1 MSWNWTKASW
11 RTASEQNKS
20 WRSSEFNK
28 IEKAIGKYDKHSTSN
43 LAKLQALK
51 AILDAISAWRVY
63 KQEEKA
69 KSAKSGFKSPLS
81 DQAKNIKIAATDTDL
96 RTANVM
102 GATSDVSVRAK
113 ITDQLVQDVV
123 AEIDSVLA
131 VERAKWGNTTFTD
144 PAKHNPNKF
153 CYLISAQTETEEI
166 VAHREG
172 TIKNPDLIANAIISA
187 SVITHDN
194 CNLWSPS
201 GFILSAPEACIGSG
215 HKGDMGV
222 RNAASRGHDLE
233 KYRELLRV
241 YLGESGVAGMGLPDA
256 SSVLRPIGHNEVLVL
271 GRSFG
276 RITSVA
282 AIFVMS
288 DETGKVNMQAKPANM
303 GDKVSSFQKGSTMI
317 EVVELKPIVTDRR
330 MKQYQDLYTNM
341 GLPILPI
348 PASAAKSLGQDM
360 SDLYTDMKDG
370 ARALFP
376 LPKSAVLHGSQ
387 AHKDLEKEAVK
398 GTAKKFV
405 RNEKHKCPICTP
417 TK

>member
-28 IEKAIGKYDKHSTSN
+28 IEKAIGKYDKNSTSN

-63 KQEEKA
+63 KQESKA
-69 KSAKSGFKSPLS
+69 KSTKSAFVSPLS
-81 DQAKNIKIAATDTDL
+81 DSAKNIKIAAKDTDL
-96 RTANVM
+96 QAAGVM
-102 GATSDVSVRAK
+102 GSGSDVSVRAK

-131 VERAKWGNTTFTD
+131 LERAKWGTTTFTD
-144 PAKHNPNKF
+144 PARHNPNKF
-153 CYLISAQTETEEI
+153 CYLISCQTETEKI
-166 VAHREG
+166 VDYREG
-172 TIKNPDLIANAIISA
+172 TIKNPALIANAIISA
-187 SVITHDN
+187 SVITHEN

-201 GFILSAPEACIGSG
+201 GFILSAPEECIGSG

-241 YLGESGVAGMGLPDA
+241 YLGEAGGAGMGLPES

-276 RITSVA
+276 KITTVA
-282 AIFVMS
+282 AVFVMS
-288 DETGKVNMQAKPANM
+288 DETDKVNMNATPAKM
-303 GDKVSSFQKGSTMI
+303 GDKVASFQKGSTMI
-317 EVVELKPIVTDRR
+317 DVVEMKPIVTDRR
-330 MKQYQDLYTNM
+330 MRQYQDLYTNLR
-341 GLPILPI
+341 LPIVPI

-376 LPKSAVLHGSQ
+376 LPKSAVAHGSQ
-387 AHKDLEKEAVK
+387 AHKDLEKEATK
-398 GTAKKFV
+398 GTAKKHV
-405 RNEKHKCPICTP
+405 RNDKHKCPICTP
-417 TK
+417 GK